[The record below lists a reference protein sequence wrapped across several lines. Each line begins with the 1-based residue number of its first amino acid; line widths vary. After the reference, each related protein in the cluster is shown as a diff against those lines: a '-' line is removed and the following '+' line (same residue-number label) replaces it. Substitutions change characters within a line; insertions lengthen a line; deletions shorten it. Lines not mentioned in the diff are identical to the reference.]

1 MSHIIAVDFRKLRAD
16 AYRRRQFEYLKE
28 HIPYVLDRQQRLHDL
43 HAPRAVLDNE
53 CRLVVMYIRR
63 FARLKRWITA
73 QKKQT
78 AYAS

>member
-1 MSHIIAVDFRKLRAD
+1 MSDIVAVNFRQLRAD
-16 AYRRRQFEYLKE
+16 AYRRRQFEYLKG
-28 HIPYVLDRQQRLHDL
+28 HIPYVLDRQQRLHDI
-43 HAPRAVLDNE
+43 HAPKSILDNE

-63 FARLKRWITA
+63 FARLKRWFEA

>member
-1 MSHIIAVDFRKLRAD
+1 MSNLVDFRTLRAD

-28 HIPYVLDRQQRLHDL
+28 HIPYVLDRQQRLHDI

-63 FARLKRWITA
+63 FARLKRWIEA

>member
-1 MSHIIAVDFRKLRAD
+1 MSDIVAVNFRQLRAD
-16 AYRRRQFEYLKE
+16 AYRRRQFEYLKG
-28 HIPYVLDRQQRLHDL
+28 HIPYVLDRQQRLHDI
-43 HAPRAVLDNE
+43 HAPKSILDNE

-63 FARLKRWITA
+63 FARLKRWIEA